1 MGWLTNTLGSAIGKK
16 LMMAVTGLGFIG
28 FLKVHLAGNLT
39 LYGGKDAFNS
49 YAEHLHALGPLV
61 NIFEVGLL
69 TLALIHILTGLT
81 LFLGNWRARPSR
93 YIVNA
98 TAGGRSLGSRT
109 MPYTGLIILLFVVYH
124 LANFHFVDKT
134 GTTIFNIVQGAF
146 KNPVNIVIYI
156 AAMIALADSC
166 EPRLLEPISNHW
178 CQPSQIYAGHSAHW
192 VIVECGFRHRVWF
205 FTRLRCLNGL
215 TV

>member
-16 LMMAVTGLGFIG
+16 LMMAATGLGFIG

-49 YAEHLHALGPLV
+49 YAEHLHALGPLI

-69 TLALIHILTGLT
+69 TLALIHVLTGLT
-81 LFLGNWRARPSR
+81 LFLGNWRARPTR
-93 YIVNA
+93 YVANA
-98 TAGGRSLGSRT
+98 SAGGRSLGSRT
-109 MPYTGLIILLFVVYH
+109 MPYTGLIILLFVIYH

-146 KNPVNIVIYI
+146 QNPVNVVIYI
-156 AAMIALADSC
+156 AAMIALAIHVSHGFWSLFQTIGANH
-166 EPRLLEPISNHW
+166 PKYMPAIRLIGLLLSVAFGI
-178 CQPSQIYAGHSAHW
+178 
-192 VIVECGFRHRVWF
+192 GFGFLPVYVA
-205 FTRLRCLNGL
+205 LMA
-215 TV
+215 

>member
-39 LYGGKDAFNS
+39 LYSGKDAFNS

-69 TLALIHILTGLT
+69 TLALIHVLTGLT

-156 AAMIALADSC
+156 TAMIALAVHVSHGFWSLFQTIGANH
-166 EPRLLEPISNHW
+166 PKYMPAIRLVGLLLSVVFGI
-178 CQPSQIYAGHSAHW
+178 
-192 VIVECGFRHRVWF
+192 GFGFLPVYVA
-205 FTRLRCLNGL
+205 LMA
-215 TV
+215 

>member
-61 NIFEVGLL
+61 NLFEVGLL

-81 LFLGNWRARPSR
+81 LFLGNRRARPSR
-93 YIVNA
+93 YIVSA
-98 TAGGRSLGSRT
+98 SAGGRTLGSRT

-146 KNPVNIVIYI
+146 QNPMNVVIYI
-156 AAMIALADSC
+156 TAMIALAIHVSHGFWSLFHH
-166 EPRLLEPISNHW
+166 R
-178 CQPSQIYAGHSAHW
+178 CQPS
-192 VIVECGFRHRVWF
+192 
-205 FTRLRCLNGL
+205 
-215 TV
+215 

>member
-16 LMMAVTGLGFIG
+16 LMMAATGLGFIG

-61 NIFEVGLL
+61 NVFEVGLL
-69 TLALIHILTGLT
+69 TLALIHVLTGLT
-81 LFLGNWRARPSR
+81 LFLGNWRARPTR
-93 YIVNA
+93 YVA
-98 TAGGRSLGSRT
+98 TASAGGRSLGSRT
-109 MPYTGLIILLFVVYH
+109 MPYTGLIILLFVIYH

-134 GTTIFNIVQGAF
+134 GTTIFNIVQSAF

-156 AAMIALADSC
+156 AAMIALAIHVSHGFWSLFQTIGANH
-166 EPRLLEPISNHW
+166 PKYMPAIRLIGLLLSVVFGI
-178 CQPSQIYAGHSAHW
+178 
-192 VIVECGFRHRVWF
+192 GFGFLPVYVA
-205 FTRLRCLNGL
+205 LMA
-215 TV
+215 

>member
-61 NIFEVGLL
+61 TIFEVGLL
-69 TLALIHILTGLT
+69 TLALIHVLTGLT

-98 TAGGRSLGSRT
+98 SAGGRSLGSRT

-156 AAMIALADSC
+156 TAMIALAVHVSHGFWSLFQTIGANH
-166 EPRLLEPISNHW
+166 PKYMPAIRLIGLLLSVAFGIGFGFLPI
-178 CQPSQIYAGHSAHW
+178 YVALMA
-192 VIVECGFRHRVWF
+192 
-205 FTRLRCLNGL
+205 
-215 TV
+215 